1 MLKEKF
7 DLQFFGDG
15 DDGDGQNAGDGG
27 NSSNDHQKPYAV
39 FPDKESFLGRV
50 SREAKKMLQEKIK
63 ALGFDNEEALIN
75 TIKEYKAKQE
85 EYDKALSAEKEA
97 KQGLEKKL
105 ADLNQRIIDAN
116 IQLTAAA
123 NGVKPEKMQYFLR
136 LVDRT
141 GLELKEDG
149 TVDEE
154 KIKAA
159 VENVLKDMP
168 EFRGIPSAGG
178 SDFKDG
184 NKDTTDKGMD
194 SIRKALGLK

>member
-15 DDGDGQNAGDGG
+15 DGQDAGDGG
-27 NSSNDHQKPYAV
+27 NGSNGQKPYAV
-39 FPDKESFLGRV
+39 FPDKESFHARV
-50 SREAKKMLQEKIK
+50 SREANKKLQEKIK
-63 ALGFDNEEALIN
+63 ALGFDSEEALVN

-85 EYDKALSAEKEA
+85 EYDKALNAEKEA
-97 KQGLEKKL
+97 RQGLELKL
-105 ADLNQRIIDAN
+105 ADLGQRVIDTN

-123 NGVKPEKMQYFLR
+123 SGVKPEKMKHFLK

-141 GLELKEDG
+141 GLELKDDG
-149 TVDEE
+149 TVDDE

-159 VENVLKDMP
+159 VDNVLKDMP
-168 EFRGIPSAGG
+168 EFKGVPSAGG

-184 NKDTTDKGMD
+184 NKDTPDKGMD

>member
-15 DDGDGQNAGDGG
+15 DGQDAGDGG
-27 NSSNDHQKPYAV
+27 NGSNGQKPYAV
-39 FPDKESFLGRV
+39 FPDKESFHARV
-50 SREAKKMLQEKIK
+50 SREANKKLQEKIK
-63 ALGFDNEEALIN
+63 ALGFDSEEALVN

-85 EYDKALSAEKEA
+85 EYDKALNAEKEA
-97 KQGLEKKL
+97 RQGLELKL
-105 ADLNQRIIDAN
+105 ADLGQRVIDTN

-123 NGVKPEKMQYFLR
+123 SGVTPEKMKHFLQ
-136 LVDRT
+136 LVART
-141 GLELKEDG
+141 GLELKDDG
-149 TVDEE
+149 TVDDE

-159 VENVLKDMP
+159 VDNVLKDMP
-168 EFRGIPSAGG
+168 EFKGVPSAGG

-184 NKDTTDKGMD
+184 NKDIDKGLD

>member
-7 DLQFFGDG
+7 YLQFFGDG
-15 DDGDGQNAGDGG
+15 GEGQDAGDGG
-27 NSSNDHQKPYAV
+27 NGSNGQKPYAV
-39 FPDKESFLGRV
+39 FPDRESFHARV
-50 SREAKKMLQEKIK
+50 GREANKMLQEKIK
-63 ALGFDNEEALIN
+63 ALGFETEEALVN
-75 TIKEYKAKQE
+75 TIEDYKTKQE
-85 EYDKALSAEKEA
+85 DYDKALNAEKEA

-105 ADLNQRIIDAN
+105 TELGQRVIDTN

-123 NGVKPEKMQYFLR
+123 SGVKPEKMKHFLK

-141 GLELKEDG
+141 DLELKEDG

-159 VENVLKDMP
+159 VEGVLKDMP
-168 EFRGIPSAGG
+168 EFKGIPGAGG

-184 NKDTTDKGMD
+184 NKDNTDKGLD
-194 SIRKALGLK
+194 SFRKALGLK